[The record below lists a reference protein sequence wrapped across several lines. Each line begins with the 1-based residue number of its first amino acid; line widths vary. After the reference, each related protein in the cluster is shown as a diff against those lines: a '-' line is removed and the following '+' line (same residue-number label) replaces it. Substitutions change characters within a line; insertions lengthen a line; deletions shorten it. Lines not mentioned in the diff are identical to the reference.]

1 MEDIAK
7 VFHIEWKILLAQSI
21 NFCLVA
27 YILWRFAFRPINKIL
42 LERTTKIEQGL
53 KNAENAKK
61 ELESAKEKAIAIIDE
76 ANKNSQKIMQDTL
89 ESAEKLNAQEIE
101 KARLESEKIIES
113 TRKTLL
119 LEKENMIKEAKKE
132 IGELI
137 IQTSSIILSDIS
149 DKKIDMT
156 LVNKALGKYE

>member
-27 YILWRFAFRPINKIL
+27 YILWRFAFRPINKVL

-61 ELESAKEKAIAIIDE
+61 ELESAKEKALGIIDE
-76 ANKNSQKIMQDTL
+76 ANKESQKIMRNTL
-89 ESAEKLNAQEIE
+89 ESAERLSAKELE
-101 KARLESEKIIES
+101 KSRLESEKIFES
-113 TRKTLL
+113 TKKSLI
-119 LEKENMIKEAKKE
+119 LEKENMMSNAKKE
-132 IGELI
+132 IVELI
-137 IQTSSIILSDIS
+137 VGVSSKVLKDVSDERVDIS
-149 DKKIDMT
+149 
-156 LVNKALGKYE
+156 LVNKVLEKYD